1 MFTQQTLRALD
12 SLLAQAL
19 LVRYLVGN
27 SKDTEREQN
36 LSLLLSV
43 GTLDKLKQTTQA
55 FYTELVGN
63 LIDGLKNAKTE
74 FIDTPFNQSL
84 DEVIAGFLDGSSS
97 SEEKATVTLSNMLR
111 EAKDWLLAKIVAE
124 MPKMKYE
131 VRSQHGTFTVEAR
144 SPEEAQLEAAAQ
156 YFCRSIEHVDQRRLP
171 EFSLGVL
178 IA

>member
-1 MFTQQTLRALD
+1 MSTQQTLRALD

-43 GTLDKLKQTTQA
+43 GTRDKLKQTTQA
-55 FYTELVGN
+55 VYSELVGY

-97 SEEKATVTLSNMLR
+97 SEEKATVTLSKLLR
-111 EAKDWLLAKIVAE
+111 ETKDWLMLLASRDCLMAKINAANNDLLRDFSNSVL
-124 MPKMKYE
+124 
-131 VRSQHGTFTVEAR
+131 
-144 SPEEAQLEAAAQ
+144 EEE
-156 YFCRSIEHVDQRRLP
+156 E
-171 EFSLGVL
+171 EEE
-178 IA
+178 